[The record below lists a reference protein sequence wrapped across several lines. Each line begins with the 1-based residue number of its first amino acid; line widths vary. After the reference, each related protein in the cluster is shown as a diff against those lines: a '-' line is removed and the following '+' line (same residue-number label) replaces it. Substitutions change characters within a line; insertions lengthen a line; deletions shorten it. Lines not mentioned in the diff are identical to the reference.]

1 MMKVTINE
9 LKNTIKELIY
19 EVTDANAVVL
29 KLRDLAASSADDP
42 RRYGSAL
49 LAFVRGLGGDE
60 QVISAVKNALARRDA
75 QAINVAIEGFISSRV
90 RGRQQRKS
98 STRIQA
104 VT

>member
-1 MMKVTINE
+1 MKVTINE
-9 LKNTIKELIY
+9 LKNMIREMVC
-19 EVTDANAVVL
+19 EVTDVNAVVL
-29 KLRDLAASSADDP
+29 KLRDLATSSASDP

-60 QVISAVKNALARRDA
+60 SNVSAIKNALARRDA
-75 QAINVAIEGFISSRV
+75 QAINVAVEGFISSRV
-90 RGRQQRKS
+90 RGKQQQRKN